1 MDKIKIDA
9 NAFVYPMPMTIVGA
23 VVDGRPNFLAAAWVT
38 RVNFKPPMILVA
50 LGGHHTNRGIEA
62 HGAFSVNVPDVALL
76 EKTDYVGIVS
86 GRTADKSTLF
96 DVFFGSLPGA
106 PLIREC
112 PLVMACR
119 LTQSV
124 KLPADTL
131 YIGDIVEAYS
141 EERFLTDGQ
150 PDVKKMD
157 PFVLTMPDNGYWRVG
172 ERVGRAWSDGKKLKK
187 G

>member
-1 MDKIKIDA
+1 MEKIKIDA

-23 VVDGRPNFLAAAWVT
+23 VVDGKPNFLAAAWVT

-50 LGGHHTNRGIEA
+50 LGDHHTNRGIEA

-76 EKTDYVGIVS
+76 EKTDYVGIFS
-86 GRTADKSTLF
+86 
-96 DVFFGSLPGA
+96 GSLPGA
-106 PLIREC
+106 PLVREC

-141 EERFLTDGQ
+141 EERFLTDGR

-157 PFVLTMPDNGYWRVG
+157 PFVLTMP
-172 ERVGRAWSDGKKLKK
+172 
-187 G
+187 